1 MMPGQE
7 SIDFAVRP
15 ACGDALKCLG
25 EPSGWID
32 VVHLRGLQECGDRRP
47 CLPAAIRSD
56 LMMPGV
62 WGGKWWSI
70 IPFTRCLGAR
80 QSWSPTNSTTASG
93 I

>member
-1 MMPGQE
+1 LRMAVDDAADDVGE
-7 SIDFAVRP
+7 IGGWLDGVEFAGFDERSDDGP
-15 ACGDALKCLG
+15 MLG
-25 EPSGWID
+25 SF
-32 VVHLRGLQECGDRRP
+32 
-47 CLPAAIRSD
+47 IRSD

-80 QSWSPTNSTTASG
+80 QSWSPTNSTTASD